1 MVRRSKRLPGVIEHA
16 VADDE
21 LRPLLKAAVEGDPSA
36 AAALVAKVGGS
47 MLAVVRRVLG
57 PEHND
62 IHDVA
67 QEATIALLRAL
78 PTFRQECRV
87 VHFANRIALATAL
100 DTRRRLRS
108 RGRWWDF
115 GERNLE
121 TIADDG
127 GSSPLVT
134 MVRSRRRALVRQ
146 LIGELPTVIGETLAS
161 YFLLD
166 QTVEEIAGMLS
177 TSQNTVRSRLRLG
190 KKALREKVQCDR
202 HLTEMLGESEEKAAP
217 E

>member
-1 MVRRSKRLPGVIEHA
+1 MVRRSKRLVGAVEHA
-16 VADDE
+16 VTEDE
-21 LRPLLKAAVEGDPSA
+21 LLSLLNAAVEGDPSA
-36 AAALVAKVGGS
+36 AAALVEQVGGS
-47 MLAVVRRVLG
+47 MLTVIRRVLG
-57 PEHND
+57 SDHND

-67 QEATIALLRAL
+67 QEATIAFLRAL
-78 PTFRQECRV
+78 STFRKECRV

-100 DTRRRLRS
+100 DLRRRLRS

-127 GSSPLVT
+127 GSSPLT
-134 MVRSRRRALVRQ
+134 NIVRSRRRALVRQ
-146 LIGELPTVIGETLAS
+146 LIGELPTVIGETVAA

-166 QTVEEIAGMLS
+166 QTVEEIAAMFAV
-177 TSQNTVRSRLRLG
+177 SQNTVRSRLRLG
-190 KKALREKVQCDR
+190 KKALREKVQRNR
-202 HLTEMLGESEEKAAP
+202 HLTETLDLGEEKAAP